1 MYLLQSDSVISGN
14 LFAAVKQ
21 LADSEIQLLKVIENS
36 KTVDNKN
43 ITNTMSA
50 KKGAKKS
57 GKASNVNKNLN
68 AYD

>member
-36 KTVDNKN
+36 KKVDNKN

-57 GKASNVNKNLN
+57 GKASNVNKNPN
-68 AYD
+68 SHD